1 MGNLRIL
8 GAGESVPAKAN
19 ARGKLFETLM
29 ASVLRQLGYKIDE
42 VPSRNYSGMEIDIVG
57 RSIATQT
64 PLYAECKF
72 YETALD
78 STKLQA
84 FLGKYTTR
92 WLHDKRCQGL
102 FLAVPGVNPHAKGFY
117 DDNLASQREMT
128 VRLVEEEEVLS
139 SIFESH
145 LVCRP
150 ETAMQ
155 GIPSTAGKPGDWLL
169 AYTDR
174 GFFFVFFVVPPGS
187 AIPKKIAIFDSQGK
201 NIYSDETIEYIRD
214 LDHELVSLDVLR
226 PELVPSPMLQGSKS
240 DPEEIVEV
248 QGSSS
253 CFEYQFPASPEFFVG
268 RDNLLKQVELLA
280 SEVISRTTSARGI
293 LFEGNSGF
301 GKSSMVLSAVARLNA
316 AGHFAVSIDCRSAS
330 SPQFAL
336 RAVSHVLER
345 YDTVGGSPERSD
357 GREVLGLESASGLLV
372 RLGTQLSPNRR
383 IIFIFFDQFEN
394 LFFLPDALRPIRD
407 LFLKIAGTQTNVVL
421 GFSWKADLF
430 GITTE
435 FPYQMRDAIAEGCRR
450 ISLGPFS
457 EPEAGEMLQRLSKEI
472 HAKLRND
479 LRFFL
484 SEFSQGYPW
493 LLKKLCAH
501 VKQQR
506 EAGVQQAEIANSLL
520 NVEQLFKEDLK
531 GLSPEQEETLRRI
544 AKCSPMS
551 IYEYGDQ
558 FKPDPD
564 VLQSLVNKRLIIR
577 VGTKIDIYWDI
588 FKDYLNSGSVPI
600 QENYIPRIQVGS
612 VLKVAELLNKI
623 GPNIEVGKFRTQ
635 AGLSEKSF
643 YNMLKDLRLLGIA
656 RLEAGEVQLQLVQV
670 QDPGA
675 FETALR
681 AHVKERILRNRI
693 VRKLLDKLET
703 DSTSTIDDSAK
714 ELEKACPYLLAT
726 KATWRTY
733 ARVLADWMDYA
744 DLAIFDPK
752 SASLQ
757 RYRPGTEVRQR
768 TRLARAKQY
777 PSAGNMPGIQYTPVF
792 DACIRI
798 ANAYATKSGV
808 DLSGMKPSTATKAV
822 ATLED
827 LGFIVR
833 KPKSLQVT
841 PKMFQF
847 IQTPESRA
855 QLFAD
860 SAISMEAFAAFV
872 AILGE
877 DCGRRPRLLDLGRRL
892 SARLG
897 AEWRDGTAETVAKI
911 LLDWARHTG
920 FAPAPFT
927 VARKGRIGVNDNQSE
942 LMLGEK

>member
-8 GAGESVPAKAN
+8 ASGQSVSARAN
-19 ARGKLFETLM
+19 ARGKLFEALM
-29 ASVLRQLGYKIDE
+29 TAVLRQLGYRIDDI
-42 VPSRNYSGMEIDIVG
+42 PSRNYSGMEIDIVG
-57 RSIATQT
+57 TSIATQT

-72 YETALD
+72 YDTALD
-78 STKLQA
+78 SPKLQA

-92 WLHDKRCQGL
+92 WLRDKRCQGL
-102 FLAVPGVNPHAKGFY
+102 FLAVPGVNSFAKAFY
-117 DDNLASQREMT
+117 DESLASSREMT
-128 VRLVEEEEVLS
+128 VRLVEEDEVLS
-139 SIFESH
+139 SIFESGV
-145 LVCRP
+145 VCRP
-150 ETAMQ
+150 EVAIR
-155 GIPSTAGKPGDWLL
+155 GVPNSAGKPGDWLL
-169 AYTDR
+169 VYTDR
-174 GFFFVFFVVPPGS
+174 GFFFVFYIVPHGS
-187 AIPKKIAIFDSQGK
+187 AIPQNIAIFDSEGAA
-201 NIYSDETIEYIRD
+201 IYSDETIEYIRD
-214 LDHELVSLDVLR
+214 LDHELVSFEVLR
-226 PELVPSPMLQGSKS
+226 PEPAPSSVLQPHKS

-268 RDNLLKQVELLA
+268 RENRLMQVELLA
-280 SEVISRTTSARGI
+280 SEVLSRTTSSRGI

-301 GKSSMVLSAVARLNA
+301 GKSSMVLSTIARLNA

-336 RAVSHVLER
+336 RAVSHVLEK
-345 YDTVGGSPERSD
+345 YDSVGGSPQRSG

-372 RLGTQLSPNRR
+372 HLGEQLSLNHR
-383 IIFIFFDQFEN
+383 ILFIFFDQFEN

-407 LFLKIAGTQTNVVL
+407 MFLKVGGAHTNVVL

-435 FPYQMRDAIAEGCRR
+435 FPYQMRDAIADGSRR
-450 ISLGPFS
+450 IPLEPFS
-457 EPEAGEMLQRLSKEI
+457 EPEAGEMLQRLSTEI
-472 HAKLRND
+472 HAKLRSD

-544 AKCSPMS
+544 AKTAPMN

-558 FKPDPD
+558 FRPDPD
-564 VLQSLVNKRLIIR
+564 VLRGLVNKRLIIR
-577 VGTKIDIYWDI
+577 VGAKVDVYWDI

-612 VLKVAELLNKI
+612 VLKGAELLNRI
-623 GPNIEVGKFRTQ
+623 GPNVEAEQFRAQ
-635 AGLSEKSF
+635 AGLTEKSF

-656 RLEAGEVQLQLVQV
+656 KLESSEVQLQLAQAKEH
-670 QDPGA
+670 GT
-675 FETALR
+675 FETVLR
-681 AHVKERILRNRI
+681 THLKGRILRNRI
-693 VRKLLDKLET
+693 VRKLLDRLEAE
-703 DSTSTIDDSAK
+703 STLTIDNCAE
-714 ELEKACPYLLAT
+714 ELEKACPYLHAT

-733 ARVLADWMDYA
+733 ARVLSDWMDYA
-744 DLAIFDPK
+744 DLAIFDLK
-752 SASLQ
+752 STSLQ
-757 RYRPGTEVRQR
+757 RYRTGTEVRQR
-768 TRLARAKQY
+768 TRLTRARAY
-777 PSAGNMPGIQYTPVF
+777 PSAGNMPIIQYTPVF
-792 DACIRI
+792 DACVRI
-798 ANAYATKSGV
+798 ANAYAAKSGV

-833 KPKSLQVT
+833 KPKSFEVT
-841 PKMFQF
+841 SKMFQF
-847 IQTPESRA
+847 IQSPESRS

-860 SAISMEAFAAFV
+860 SAISMDAFAAFV
-872 AILGE
+872 TILQENSGK
-877 DCGRRPRLLDLGRRL
+877 RTRLLELGRRL
-892 SARLG
+892 SDRLG
-897 AEWRDGTAETVAKI
+897 AGWRDGTAETVAKI

-920 FAPAPFT
+920 FAPAPFN
-927 VARKGRIGVNDNQSE
+927 VARRGRFGTEDTQSE
-942 LMLGEK
+942 LIFAN

>member
-8 GAGESVPAKAN
+8 GAGQSVPAKAN
-19 ARGKLFETLM
+19 ARGKLFEDLM
-29 ASVLRQLGYKIDE
+29 AEVLRHLGYRIDE

-57 RSIATQT
+57 KSIATQT

-72 YETALD
+72 YDTALD

-92 WLHDKRCQGL
+92 WLRDKRCQGL

-117 DDNLASQREMT
+117 DENLANQKEMT
-128 VRLVEEEEVLS
+128 VRLVEQEEVLS
-139 SIFESH
+139 AIFESN
-145 LVCRP
+145 LACRP
-150 ETAMQ
+150 ETAIR
-155 GIPSTAGKPGDWLL
+155 GIPPSAGMPGDWLL
-169 AYTDR
+169 VYTGR
-174 GFFFVFFVVPPGS
+174 GFFFVFYVVPQGS
-187 AIPKKIAIFDSQGK
+187 AIPQKIAIFDSKGAI
-201 NIYSDETIEYIRD
+201 IYSDETIEYIRD
-214 LDHELVSLDVLR
+214 LDHELISLDVLR
-226 PELVPSPMLQGSKS
+226 PDPAPSSMLQGHNT

-268 RDNLLKQVELLA
+268 RESLLKQVELLA
-280 SEVISRTTSARGI
+280 SEVIGRTTSARGI

-336 RAVSHVLER
+336 RTVSHVLEK
-345 YDTVGGSPERSD
+345 YDAAGGSPQRTD
-357 GREVLGLESASGLLV
+357 GREVLGLESASGLLI
-372 RLGTQLSPNRR
+372 RLGGLLSLSGR
-383 IIFIFFDQFEN
+383 ILFIFFDQFEN

-407 LFLKIAGTQTNVVL
+407 LFLKISGTQTNVVL
-421 GFSWKADLF
+421 GFSWKSDLF

-435 FPYQMRDAIAEGCRR
+435 FPYQMRDAIAEGSRR
-450 ISLGPFS
+450 IPLEPFS
-457 EPEAGEMLQRLSKEI
+457 EPEAGEMLQRLSTEI
-472 HAKLRND
+472 HAKLRSD

-531 GLSPEQEETLRRI
+531 GLSPEQEETLLRI
-544 AKCSPMS
+544 AKSSPMN

-564 VLQSLVNKRLIIR
+564 VLQGLVNKRLIIR
-577 VGTKIDIYWDI
+577 VGAKIDIYWDI

-612 VLKVAELLNKI
+612 VLKGAELLNRI
-623 GPNIEVGKFRTQ
+623 GPNVEAGNFRVQ
-635 AGLSEKSF
+635 AGLTEKSF

-656 RLEAGEVQLQLVQV
+656 RLESGEVQLQLAQV
-670 QDPGA
+670 LESGA
-675 FETALR
+675 FDTGLR
-681 AHVKERILRNRI
+681 AHVKERILRNRV

-703 DSTSTIDDSAK
+703 DSTLRIDDCAK
-714 ELEKACPYLLAT
+714 ELEMACPYLLAT
-726 KATWRTY
+726 KATWHTY

-744 DLAIFDPK
+744 DLAIFDLK
-752 SASLQ
+752 SSSLR
-757 RYRPGTEVRQR
+757 RYRPGSEVRQR
-768 TRLARAKQY
+768 TRLARARAY
-777 PSAGNMPGIQYTPVF
+777 PSAGNMPIIQYSPVF
-792 DACIRI
+792 DACVRI
-798 ANAYATKSGV
+798 ANAYAAKSGV

-833 KPKSLQVT
+833 KPKSLEVT
-841 PKMFQF
+841 PRMFQF
-847 IQTPESRA
+847 IQRPESRA

-860 SAISMEAFAAFV
+860 AAISMDAFAAFV
-872 AILGE
+872 DILQANSGKKA
-877 DCGRRPRLLDLGRRL
+877 RLLDLGRRL
-892 SARLG
+892 SLRLG
-897 AEWRDGTAETVAKI
+897 VGWRDGTAETVAKI

-920 FAPAPFT
+920 FAPAPFN
-927 VARKGRIGVNDNQSE
+927 VARRGRFGADDTQE
-942 LMLGEK
+942 DPAFAK